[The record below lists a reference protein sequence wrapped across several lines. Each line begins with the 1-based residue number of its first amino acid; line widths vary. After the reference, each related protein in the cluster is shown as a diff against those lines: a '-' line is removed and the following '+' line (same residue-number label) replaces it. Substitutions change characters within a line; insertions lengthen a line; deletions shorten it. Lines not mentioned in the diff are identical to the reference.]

1 VDFYLLLARS
11 NLVLQVVIL
20 ALLLASYTFKR
31 KGRFLSHGVLML
43 IALVLNLVSFAL
55 VMGPSLISLEPV
67 IMMSALEKRSIVIV
81 LHATFGSVAD
91 VLAVFILASWRL
103 RPGTAYCIKR
113 KKVMRMAFMFW
124 LVALSLGILVYLLQ
138 YTDLFL

>member
-1 VDFYLLLARS
+1 MDFYLLLAQS

-20 ALLLASYTFKR
+20 AVLLASYTFKR

-67 IMMSALEKRSIVIV
+67 IMMSTLEKRSIVIV
-81 LHATFGSVAD
+81 LHATFGAVAD

-103 RPGTAYCIKR
+103 RRGTAYCIRR
-113 KKVMRMAFMFW
+113 KKVMRMAFVFW